1 MPQNAHLELISAET
15 ERLPE
20 PAREAANVQILR
32 KKAAVLACSVLSEMQ
47 SSPTFRHRCGVLKSK
62 LKPLFAALE
71 SSPPESPTSDDFRWL
86 YENSRVLYGELQN
99 TVAALKSQRNLA
111 HVRTEAG
118 KIVPRA
124 LALAE
129 GFLEA
134 TSYEFNEPEFTLFV
148 ETLQQTTILTM
159 RELWVLVSALKLI
172 LLEQIAA
179 HAGSIIRDPRESNG
193 VCVYVRNL
201 RNIGQVTWKEVLE
214 PLIAFDRI
222 LRQDPADCYSKMD
235 FESRDFYRR
244 KLSNIAAHS
253 SFSEIEVAQEA
264 LALAEEARRRSY
276 KNPRIGLRESHI
288 GYYLVD
294 RGADLLYQ
302 RIGFKRP
309 LGQEVE
315 ASLRRFPDKFFLLG
329 IGILTFTIA
338 LAAGSLL
345 YDSHSS
351 VGFVVASILMLL
363 LPVSQSAV
371 QLMNQLITSLLPAE
385 ILPKLD
391 LSEAVPDDC
400 ITMVAVPSLL
410 LNEKQVHGL
419 VEDLEVRFL
428 GTHVPN
434 IHFATVTD

>member
-1 MPQNAHLELISAET
+1 MPQNTHLELISAET

-32 KKAAVLACSVLSEMQ
+32 KKAAELACSVTLLSEMQ
-47 SSPTFRHRCGVLKSK
+47 SSPTFRHRCGVLKGK
-62 LKPLFAALE
+62 LKPLFAVLE

-134 TSYEFNEPEFTLFV
+134 TSYEFSEPEFTLFV
-148 ETLQQTTILTM
+148 EPLQQTTILTM

-253 SFSEIEVAQEA
+253 SFSEIEVAEEA
-264 LALAEEARRRSY
+264 LALAEEARRR
-276 KNPRIGLRESHI
+276 
-288 GYYLVD
+288 
-294 RGADLLYQ
+294 
-302 RIGFKRP
+302 
-309 LGQEVE
+309 
-315 ASLRRFPDKFFLLG
+315 RFFQNSTCPKQFRM
-329 IGILTFTIA
+329 TA
-338 LAAGSLL
+338 L
-345 YDSHSS
+345 
-351 VGFVVASILMLL
+351 
-363 LPVSQSAV
+363 PWSQFRV
-371 QLMNQLITSLLPAE
+371 
-385 ILPKLD
+385 
-391 LSEAVPDDC
+391 C
-400 ITMVAVPSLL
+400 C
-410 LNEKQVHGL
+410 
-419 VEDLEVRFL
+419 
-428 GTHVPN
+428 
-434 IHFATVTD
+434 